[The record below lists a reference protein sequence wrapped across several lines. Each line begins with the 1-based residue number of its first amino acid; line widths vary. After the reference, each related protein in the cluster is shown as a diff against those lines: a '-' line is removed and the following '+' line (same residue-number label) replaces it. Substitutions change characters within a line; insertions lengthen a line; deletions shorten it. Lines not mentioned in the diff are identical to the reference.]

1 MKAVILGASI
11 VAALTI
17 NPALAFDQAAAQR
30 ACGND
35 VYALCQQ
42 AVPDQKRITA
52 CMQRHLKQVSA
63 PCRQFMAASDEEM
76 RREKRGRARAE
87 PSRSQ

>member
-1 MKAVILGASI
+1 MKTATVCVGIFAA
-11 VAALTI
+11 VAATTSVM
-17 NPALAFDQAAAQR
+17 AFDQGAAQQ

-52 CMQRHLKQVSA
+52 CMQRHFKQVSA
-63 PCRQFMAASDEEM
+63 PCRRFMADSDAEM
-76 RREKRGRARAE
+76 RHARRGAAR
-87 PSRSQ
+87 